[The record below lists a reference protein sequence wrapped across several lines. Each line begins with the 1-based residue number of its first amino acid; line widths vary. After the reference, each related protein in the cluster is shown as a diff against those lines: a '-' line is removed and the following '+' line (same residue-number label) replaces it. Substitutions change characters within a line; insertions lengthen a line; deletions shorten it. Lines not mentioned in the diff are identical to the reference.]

1 MDYVKSVVKKMNK
14 IKNLLFVSF
23 LVLLT
28 LTFTSC
34 IKKEDDKFT
43 IIATSFP
50 SYDFARAIVKDTD
63 AEVKM
68 LLKPG
73 SETHDY
79 DPTPRDIVDINKS
92 DIFIYVGGE
101 SDYWVKD
108 ILNNIENDNV
118 KIIKLMDCV
127 DTLKED
133 NKQILEKE
141 SGNDEEDDE
150 HIWTSPVNAIKI
162 IEMLKDEI
170 IKKDPKNKEIY
181 LKNAQEYI
189 DELKNIDKEINDIV
203 SKSNS
208 KLLIFGDRF
217 PFIYFTNQYGLKYY
231 AAFSGCSEQVE
242 ASSKTISFLID
253 KVKKNNIKVILKIEL
268 SNGQIANS
276 IAEETGAKVLELHSA
291 HNISKKDFDNGV
303 TYIDLMKRNIK
314 VLKEALN

>member
-1 MDYVKSVVKKMNK
+1 M
-14 IKNLLFVSF
+14 SF
-23 LVLLT
+23 LVLMS

-34 IKKEDDKFT
+34 VKKEDDNKFT

-63 AEVKM
+63 VEVKM

-108 ILNNIENDNV
+108 ILNNIENNDV

-127 DTLKED
+127 DLLKED
-133 NKQILEKE
+133 DDQILEKE
-141 SGNDEEDDE
+141 TESDEEDDE

-162 IEMLKDEI
+162 VEMLKDEI
-170 IKKDPKNKEIY
+170 INKDPENKDIY
-181 LKNAQEYI
+181 LKNAQKYI
-189 DELKNIDKEINDIV
+189 NELKNIDKEITDIV
-203 SKSNS
+203 SKSKN

-242 ASSKTISFLID
+242 ASSKTISSLID

-291 HNISKKDFDNGV
+291 HNISEKDFDNGV

>member
-1 MDYVKSVVKKMNK
+1 M
-14 IKNLLFVSF
+14 SF
-23 LVLLT
+23 LVLMS

-34 IKKEDDKFT
+34 VKKEDDNKFT

-63 AEVKM
+63 VEVKM

-108 ILNNIENDNV
+108 ILNNIENNDV

-127 DTLKED
+127 DLLKED
-133 NKQILEKE
+133 DDQILEKE
-141 SGNDEEDDE
+141 TESDEEDDE
-150 HIWTSPVNAIKI
+150 HIWTSPLNAIKI
-162 IEMLKDEI
+162 VEMLKDEI
-170 IKKDPKNKEIY
+170 INKDPENKDIY
-181 LKNAQEYI
+181 LKNAQKYI
-189 DELKNIDKEINDIV
+189 NELKNIDKEITDIV
-203 SKSNS
+203 SKSKN

-242 ASSKTISFLID
+242 ASSKTISSLID

-291 HNISKKDFDNGV
+291 HNISEKDFDNGV